1 MSKESLSLR
10 FEVEHLKKENED
22 LKLKRSQEFD
32 RLHAEVEH
40 LKKENDKLQSE
51 NRKLGQ
57 RYDTI
62 LKQLEKCNKKL
73 EKKNIDPEATSATNG
88 PNDTLHHGLAWVHDG
103 VDELTK
109 SMRKS

>member
-10 FEVEHLKKENED
+10 FEVDRLRSENED

-32 RLHAEVEH
+32 RLRAEVQH

-51 NRKLGQ
+51 NKKLGQ

-73 EKKNIDPEATSATNG
+73 GKKNIDPEKTPSTNE
-88 PNDTLHHGLAWVHDG
+88 PNDTLHHDLAWVHDG

-109 SMRKS
+109 SIRKN

>member
-10 FEVEHLKKENED
+10 FEVERLRSENGD

-32 RLHAEVEH
+32 RLRSEVEH

-51 NRKLGQ
+51 NRKLGL

-73 EKKNIDPEATSATNG
+73 EKKNIAPEATPATNE
-88 PNDTLHHGLAWVHDG
+88 PNDALHHGLAWVHDG